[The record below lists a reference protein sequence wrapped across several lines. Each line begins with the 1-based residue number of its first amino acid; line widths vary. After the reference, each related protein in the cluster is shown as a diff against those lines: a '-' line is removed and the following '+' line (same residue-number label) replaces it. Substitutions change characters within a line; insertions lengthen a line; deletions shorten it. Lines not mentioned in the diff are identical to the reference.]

1 MESQNSFATLKHC
14 NTVYCICNQHIC
26 YFQVSNTCKALELGF
41 NLGGFLCE
49 AGWYP
54 AATMVHRAC
63 VNILRRLNQNE
74 PGYLFVKL
82 ECLTKLLHSLSN
94 YCQFSEAGNI
104 YTELTSFVWDQGLT
118 TSTYPNLA
126 HIYSEFSSYHFM

>member
-1 MESQNSFATLKHC
+1 
-14 NTVYCICNQHIC
+14 
-26 YFQVSNTCKALELGF
+26 
-41 NLGGFLCE
+41 
-49 AGWYP
+49 
-54 AATMVHRAC
+54 MVHRAC

-126 HIYSEFSSYHFM
+126 HIYSEFSSYHFMKSNYHEAFNWALESIKILTPNLPPKLTIDVLRLVFPSRGLSRSKEKQ